1 MILTP
6 PLEMRTVVV
15 QPRTLKLDNFN
26 YVSLS
31 TRES

>member
-6 PLEMRTVVV
+6 FSEMKTVIVK
-15 QPRTLKLDNFN
+15 PRTLKLDNFN

-31 TRES
+31 ARES